1 MSLLDKVN
9 MDLLGP
15 LLIVFGFLRFKKYY
29 SFPLKLLK
37 GIRFFISNTTLSQ
50 KHLRAPASASD
61 KNQSIIDKKLEEF
74 NLSMMEMDGT
84 IRKGSILHGLLLY
97 DVYETIVYLSV
108 CSVAM
113 HIFSVSFHCFS
124 PTSAYSIWGSIF
136 VALSAILPFRC
147 LIRILLMTG
156 FEAFESR
163 VAVMVALIS
172 QVVSAAFLFSSFD
185 ILKLSLDD
193 VLASTSVHCNAL
205 LLQISST
212 AIQPSLPVMTAAVK
226 LVLSLLVALTALGM
240 TIPALRFS
248 QSFNTLLFGAK
259 HEKGATSVQLLLV
272 IDHFLPVVV
281 SATMV
286 IQGFVL
292 NSPSPRA
299 DGHFLAAQLAVTAL
313 MVAVRLYCLRKHV
326 QSFLDAT
333 VKMISVEIAA
343 GNRTEAMTA
352 GIQVSTTC
360 PYLVEAQSPTL
371 SIQLC

>member
-29 SFPLKLLK
+29 SVPLKILK

-50 KHLRAPASASD
+50 KHLRAPASTSN
-61 KNQSIIDKKLEEF
+61 KNLSIIDKKLEEF

-84 IRKGSILHGLLLY
+84 IRKGSIFQGLLLY

-108 CSVAM
+108 CSAAM

-124 PTSAYSIWGSIF
+124 PTSAYSIWGTIF

-163 VAVMVALIS
+163 VAVIVALIS
-172 QVVSAAFLFSSFD
+172 LVVSAAFLFSSID
-185 ILKLSLDD
+185 ILKLDN

-226 LVLSLLVALTALGM
+226 GVISLLVMLTALGM

-259 HEKGATSVQLLLV
+259 HEKGSLSAQLLL
-272 IDHFLPVVV
+272 IMDHFLPVLV
-281 SATMV
+281 AV
-286 IQGFVL
+286 IMIPQGFGL
-292 NSPSPRA
+292 NSLSPRA

-313 MVAVRLYCLRKHV
+313 MVAVRLYCLRKHI

-333 VKMISVEIAA
+333 VKMISVEIAE

-360 PYLVEAQSPTL
+360 PYPVETL
-371 SIQLC
+371 SATH

>member
-1 MSLLDKVN
+1 MSLFDKVN

-15 LLIVFGFLRFKKYY
+15 LLIVFGFLRLKKYY
-29 SFPLKLLK
+29 SFPLKILK

-50 KHLRAPASASD
+50 KHLRAPASASN

-74 NLSMMEMDGT
+74 NLSMMEMDGS
-84 IRKGSILHGLLLY
+84 IRKGSIFHGLLLY

-124 PTSAYSIWGSIF
+124 PISSYSIWGSIF
-136 VALSAILPFRC
+136 VAISTILPFRY

-163 VAVMVALIS
+163 VAVIVALITLIG
-172 QVVSAAFLFSSFD
+172 SAAFLFSPFD

-193 VLASTSVHCNAL
+193 VLANTSIHCNAL
-205 LLQISST
+205 LLQISPT
-212 AIQPSLPVMTAAVK
+212 AIQPSLPVMLAAVK
-226 LVLSLLVALTALGM
+226 LALSLLVALTALGM

-259 HEKGATSVQLLLV
+259 HVKAELSVQQLLV
-272 IDHFLPVVV
+272 IDHFLPLLV
-281 SATMV
+281 SAIMTP
-286 IQGFVL
+286 QRLGFDSL
-292 NSPSPRA
+292 SPRV

-313 MVAVRLYCLRKHV
+313 MVAIRLYSLRTHM

-343 GNRTEAMTA
+343 GNRTEVMTA

-360 PYLVEAQSPTL
+360 SCMVEISSVPISHQ
-371 SIQLC
+371 Q